1 MRGLGG
7 VGEAFALGGVGAAS
21 VVLGVVEASSHGLGV
36 GVGVGVGVGSAVEGS
51 WFRMRPR
58 SAKYHALTASS
69 VLWSMSAPPSRKAR
83 SVFLFFA
90 ATLVRSRSSLTALL
104 DINAD
109 HRASVFSSRRTAR
122 ACASARQYSMDSCTR
137 AVAASACFVGE
148 RSRNSKFSTHHQDQS
163 ME

>member
-7 VGEAFALGGVGAAS
+7 VGAASALGGVGAAS
-21 VVLGVVEASSHGLGV
+21 VVLGVVEASAHWLGG
-36 GVGVGVGVGSAVEGS
+36 GVDVDSLVEGS
-51 WFRMRPR
+51 WFRMRLR

-90 ATLVRSRSSLTALL
+90 ATLVRSRSSLTALV

-109 HRASVFSSRRTAR
+109 HRASVFSSRR
-122 ACASARQYSMDSCTR
+122 
-137 AVAASACFVGE
+137 AA
-148 RSRNSKFSTHHQDQS
+148 
-163 ME
+163 